1 MARAARW
8 LGLLLCCVAGTSAV
22 SLTTA
27 SSGLVYEPD
36 VDFHGSDE
44 ITVTVRSAAGEFASA
59 AVPVVIEAANDAPEL
74 AGVAAARDAAAALD
88 VVAGGGARAAWA
100 PAPAKTLRLRAAPH
114 RLRDLLAACGV
125 TYAPPDVAGA
135 DALTARADD
144 GALRSALATF
154 PSPSARRG
162 RPSSPRRGAA
172 AGEDGAAALNLT
184 LVGGAPEGPFL
195 RLSWTTSHGG
205 AVALRAQA
213 NATEFPRG
221 EFRASG
227 RNAVALAHPR
237 QLRDLVASGALVY
250 TPARPGLE
258 FATFSLTAVA
268 TFDGEAA
275 GEATSATC
283 GVTSAPVND
292 VPRLLGPLWRGAATY
307 RADDAEWFT
316 DEDVPAAVRGVV
328 VADADAGDAA
338 DGEGVA
344 VFLAAHPPGSALVLG
359 GAPAG
364 VRISTASGGG
374 AWPAASAALNVSGS
388 LDGVNR
394 ALDGLRYVP
403 PPHFDGLGVID
414 FVAEDAHGARDAAAA
429 VIRVAFVDDAPTFD
443 LGPAVDG
450 ATGAVD
456 ALEDAAV
463 RLGGGLRSGIGA
475 DARRTPSPRVA
486 AFSDADSTAAS
497 LVISLSADDAAVAFA
512 LVGDH
517 PDVILDDGELRGLAG
532 DLAVAFDDVE
542 LLPAPDW
549 HGFARVALSVAAAED
564 EAAILASTSFLLRVR
579 ALQDA
584 PAVVDGFHGA
594 REVDEDAPLALTG
607 VSVVDADY
615 DDGPVASVKDAPR
628 ITAPATVRYAEAF
641 RGVALGRNGTK
652 RETPVAGVEFEDPD
666 SDVLAVTVVA
676 AGGGVRTVDR
686 VPDVDYG
693 DDLWSERGAVV
704 RRATLR
710 ASPERLNA
718 ALSTLA
724 WVGDDAAGDKD
735 GLVAGAI
742 TITATDGDGLET
754 TATIA
759 LEASAFNDAPVLSS
773 DLRSAEFAEDS
784 GWAALP
790 AVAATDF
797 DDATLELRAAARP
810 EGALEVHE
818 IRTAANGGA
827 RAPAV
832 HVISVSNASNA
843 SDPVGDGGF
852 YVTVDLRHVP
862 RLPPGAATRE
872 TTGLI
877 RFDAVARIDDERRG
891 ARAARAARRPTARA
905 TSAANPWNRSSA
917 R

>member
-88 VVAGGGARAAWA
+88 VVAGGGAR
-100 PAPAKTLRLRAAPH
+100 
-114 RLRDLLAACGV
+114 
-125 TYAPPDVAGA
+125 
-135 DALTARADD
+135 
-144 GALRSALATF
+144 
-154 PSPSARRG
+154 
-162 RPSSPRRGAA
+162 
-172 AGEDGAAALNLT
+172 
-184 LVGGAPEGPFL
+184 
-195 RLSWTTSHGG
+195 
-205 AVALRAQA
+205 
-213 NATEFPRG
+213 
-221 EFRASG
+221 
-227 RNAVALAHPR
+227 
-237 QLRDLVASGALVY
+237 
-250 TPARPGLE
+250 
-258 FATFSLTAVA
+258 
-268 TFDGEAA
+268 
-275 GEATSATC
+275 
-283 GVTSAPVND
+283 
-292 VPRLLGPLWRGAATY
+292 
-307 RADDAEWFT
+307 
-316 DEDVPAAVRGVV
+316 
-328 VADADAGDAA
+328 
-338 DGEGVA
+338 
-344 VFLAAHPPGSALVLG
+344 
-359 GAPAG
+359 
-364 VRISTASGGG
+364 
-374 AWPAASAALNVSGS
+374 
-388 LDGVNR
+388 
-394 ALDGLRYVP
+394 
-403 PPHFDGLGVID
+403 
-414 FVAEDAHGARDAAAA
+414 
-429 VIRVAFVDDAPTFD
+429 
-443 LGPAVDG
+443 PAVDG

-497 LVISLSADDAAVAFA
+497 L
-512 LVGDH
+512 
-517 PDVILDDGELRGLAG
+517 
-532 DLAVAFDDVE
+532 
-542 LLPAPDW
+542 
-549 HGFARVALSVAAAED
+549 
-564 EAAILASTSFLLRVR
+564 
-579 ALQDA
+579 DA

-615 DDGPVASVKDAPR
+615 DDAAVAAAPSLYCTLRVSARRGSVALAGGTWAAAAAGASLVDDDAGSLTLAGRPGELTAALASLVYTSAPDGDGGDVVDFSVDDGGAFLRRPKLRGAHGRARGADSRRVRQDAPR

-790 AVAATDF
+790 AGGHVWRVTMSGATPGAASAPLVASVDNSSLLAAASRVARTANAVGGTLDLAVAGFCCASVAANASGADLQRALNALPSVAAVRASRSDAEDAQGGFTWSVTFLGLAPFLEANGTARAKTVDLAARS
-797 DDATLELRAAARP
+797 DRLTGEGAAAAATLVTARSGAPRSGASKSATAATAPSTRTSSNRVAWRVTFSDAPAPLLRVKAVEGNDDEDYDDLSLSDADAAREEAWAAANTTQTKVASLGNRAN
-810 EGALEVHE
+810 GAREPH
-818 IRTAANGGA
+818 GGA
-827 RAPAV
+827 RGARLPA
-832 HVISVSNASNA
+832 A
-843 SDPVGDGGF
+843 GDYFGVVAVDLAVADAAGATDHLGLT
-852 YVTVDLRHVP
+852 VTVAGANDGP
-862 RLPPGAATRE
+862 RFDWYGAAVDVSGAGYRTYALDVDE
-872 TTGLI
+872 
-877 RFDAVARIDDERRG
+877 DAEGGSWAWRC
-891 ARAARAARRPTARA
+891 AAD
-905 TSAANPWNRSSA
+905 ANPAKSTPSR
-917 R
+917 